1 MLRVPAPPA
10 DPRNLIRVMPAEG
23 RGLEHSATIRDV
35 AHMGVAEDRRE
46 KLSGMR
52 LYVITGDHGGEA
64 ETVRAIEA
72 ALEGGANVIQLRKK
86 TMPKGEQY
94 AIALALRR
102 LTHIHGALFI
112 VNDHPDIAIVAD
124 ADGVHLGQ
132 DDLPPSVVRELPGFA
147 GRLIGRSTHSLGQ
160 AQVAVHE
167 GADYIAVG
175 PVYPTPTKEGR
186 PAVGTTLVSRVAG
199 VIDRPFVAVG
209 GIDQDNAPAV
219 IEAGARAIAVVR
231 AVYDAVDPAEAARR
245 LHELIVTRLDV
256 ARR

>member
-1 MLRVPAPPA
+1 MKL
-10 DPRNLIRVMPAEG
+10 AEQ
-23 RGLEHSATIRDV
+23 
-35 AHMGVAEDRRE
+35 RRE
-46 KLSGMR
+46 KLSRMR
-52 LYVITGDHGGEA
+52 LYVITGDRGDEV
-64 ETVRAIEA
+64 ETARIVEA
-72 ALEGGANVIQLRKK
+72 ALNGGATVIQLRKK
-86 TMPKGEQY
+86 SMPMLEQY
-94 AIALALRR
+94 RLAIALRTLTLAHEAL
-102 LTHIHGALFI
+102 LII
-112 VNDHPDIAIVAD
+112 NDHADLAIAAD

-132 DDLPPSVVRELPGFA
+132 DDLPPDAVRALPGFE

-209 GIDQDNAPAV
+209 GIDHDNASAV
-219 IEAGARAIAVVR
+219 VEAGAHAIAVVR

-245 LHELIVTRLDV
+245 LHELIVTRLEV